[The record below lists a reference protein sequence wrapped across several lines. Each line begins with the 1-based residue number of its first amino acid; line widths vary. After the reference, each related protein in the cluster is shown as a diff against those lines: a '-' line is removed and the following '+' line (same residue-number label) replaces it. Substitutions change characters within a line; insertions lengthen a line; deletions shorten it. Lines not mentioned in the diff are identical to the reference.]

1 MKPPTPPSGAETET
15 VACESLALFSG
26 LSDGDLLPPSY
37 LISTLAVLSA
47 ALAASLLNAGA
58 IYFWWAPLIAHLNT
72 P

>member
-1 MKPPTPPSGAETET
+1 MT
-15 VACESLALFSG
+15 
-26 LSDGDLLPPSY
+26 Y

-47 ALAASLLNAGA
+47 ALAFQRPTVFSCFAASLLNAGA